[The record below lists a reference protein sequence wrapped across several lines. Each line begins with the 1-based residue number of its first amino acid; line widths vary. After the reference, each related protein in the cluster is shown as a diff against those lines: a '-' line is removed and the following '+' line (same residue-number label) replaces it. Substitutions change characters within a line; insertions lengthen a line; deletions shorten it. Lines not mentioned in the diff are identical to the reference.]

1 MSPNEET
8 AGIAAAGVEGV
19 EDAARLRPLGK
30 GAGRRAAYA
39 VYGVC
44 VAAGIASWLPAIGK
58 PLWID
63 ETWLYWSVAAGW
75 RQIPLRQDGLSF
87 PAYSY
92 ILWLATK
99 VLGTSEAAMR
109 APSVLAM
116 LGAAWLL
123 YLAAREMFSRDVAAV
138 AVVVFCLHPVTV
150 FAATDVGHYAF
161 AVLMTNAA
169 ILLAVRLRRSR
180 GMGTAAGLGLA
191 AAVAVWFHFLFAVI
205 VPALVVC
212 IFAAK
217 GVDGKTRWRQFGVAA
232 GAFAAGFLPVIPGVL
247 GMFRTRGE
255 HVYMPP
261 PNWGDLIVTVT
272 PGLGGLAVFAAG
284 VVAVVVMAVKARR
297 PRLRADASAFAQR
310 DTAGGEG
317 DGATWRDGL
326 ICAALGLIPLLTL
339 FGVSVLT
346 RLHISAPPWHLLVA
360 VPGIALCWGWL
371 AHGLRREWLRVVFC
385 ALAATAGMWLAMTR
399 PMSKDMPRP
408 KAAIEYAEKL
418 AAPEKMPV
426 IVCSDF
432 VESNFAPM
440 PVGDVT
446 QSRFFAPLAYYRL
459 TAPVVALPKA
469 LNAEA
474 MRVGGNF
481 VEQAAAKRERFLAM
495 GHEPSYATLDWLAK
509 QGAGAFTVRV
519 LGVFSDVKVMEF
531 TPRGETSAG
540 EAGVAAAAT
549 QN

>member
-1 MSPNEET
+1 VET
-8 AGIAAAGVEGV
+8 RLQPSELAPPLVEPGRHRLTRKVGAAI
-19 EDAARLRPLGK
+19 
-30 GAGRRAAYA
+30 
-39 VYGVC
+39 YGLC

-109 APSVLAM
+109 APSVIAM

-123 YLAAREMFSRDVAAV
+123 YLAAREMFAREVAAV
-138 AVVVFCLHPVTV
+138 AAVVFCLHPVTV
-150 FAATDVGHYAF
+150 FSATDVGHYAF

-191 AAVAVWFHFLFAVI
+191 AAAAVWFHFLFVVM

-217 GVDGKTRWRQFGVAA
+217 GVDARTRWRQFGVAA
-232 GAFAAGFLPVIPGVL
+232 AAFAVGFLPVIPGVL

-284 VVAVVVMAVKARR
+284 VAAVAVMAVRARR
-297 PRLRADASAFAQR
+297 GG
-310 DTAGGEG
+310 AGGDWAWREG
-317 DGATWRDGL
+317 L
-326 ICAALGLIPLLTL
+326 MCAALGLIPLLTL

-360 VPGIALCWGWL
+360 VPGIALCWAWL
-371 AHGLRREWLRVVFC
+371 ANGLRSGWLRVVFC
-385 ALAATAGMWLAMTR
+385 GMAATAGMWLAMTT
-399 PMSKDMPRP
+399 PMSEKMPRP
-408 KAAIEYAEKL
+408 KAALEYVEKV

-426 IVCSDF
+426 LVCSDF
-432 VESNFAPM
+432 VESNFAAM

-459 TAPVVALPKA
+459 TVPVVPLPKA

-474 MRVGGNF
+474 MRIGGDF
-481 VEQAAAKRERFLAM
+481 VEQAAARQERFLAM
-495 GHEPSYATLDWLAK
+495 GHEPSYPTLEWLGKRA
-509 QGAGAFTVRV
+509 AGTFSVRV

-531 TPRGETSAG
+531 TPRGEAG
-540 EAGVAAAAT
+540 TATGASGAGAARK
-549 QN
+549 

>member
-1 MSPNEET
+1 ME
-8 AGIAAAGVEGV
+8 AAVGEMR
-19 EDAARLRPLGK
+19 AARLRLSGY
-30 GAGRRAAYA
+30 GAAI
-39 VYGVC
+39 YGVC
-44 VAAGIASWLPAIGK
+44 VAAGIASWLPAIRM

-75 RQIPLRQDGLSF
+75 GQIPLRQDGLSF

-123 YLAAREMFSRDVAAV
+123 YLAAREMFARDVAAV

-150 FAATDVGHYAF
+150 FSATDVGHYAF

-169 ILLAVRLRRSR
+169 ILLALRLRRSK

-212 IFAAK
+212 IFAAR
-217 GVDGKTRWRQFGVAA
+217 GVDAKTRWRQFGVAA
-232 GAFAAGFLPVIPGVL
+232 GAFAVGFLPVIPGVL

-261 PNWGDLIVTVT
+261 PNWGDLMVTVT
-272 PGLGGLAVFAAG
+272 PGLGGLAVFVAG
-284 VVAVVVMAVKARR
+284 VVGVIVMA
-297 PRLRADASAFAQR
+297 RLRATHYG
-310 DTAGGEG
+310 TAAREG
-317 DGATWRDGL
+317 WAWREGL
-326 ICAALGLIPLLTL
+326 MCAALGLIPLLTL

-360 VPGIALCWGWL
+360 VPGIALCWAWL
-371 AHGLRREWLRVVFC
+371 ANGLRRGWLRVVFC
-385 ALAATAGMWLAMTR
+385 VLVAAAGMWLAMTR
-399 PMSKDMPRP
+399 PMSKEMPRP
-408 KAAIEYAEKL
+408 KAAIEYAEKV
-418 AAPEKMPV
+418 AAPEHIAV

-459 TAPVVALPKA
+459 TAPVVPLPKA

-474 MRVGGNF
+474 MRIGGDF
-481 VEQAAAKRERFLAM
+481 VKQAAAKHERFLAM
-495 GHEPSYATLDWLAK
+495 GHEPSYPTLDWLAK
-509 QGAGAFTVRV
+509 QAGGAFTVRV
-519 LGVFSDVKVMEF
+519 LGVFSDVKVLEF
-531 TPRGETSAG
+531 TPRAG
-540 EAGVAAAAT
+540 ERD
-549 QN
+549 